1 MKYWCEH
8 PWRTR
13 FDNAR
18 GEVCGR
24 CGRPTDEPY
33 VDTDTAIERFR
44 NGRSIFTPP
53 PELQAAISSSPSA
66 MSAKRPPARAD
77 TADFVNMY
85 TRSTVYRCKGK
96 SVQILDRNEGK
107 GIMLR
112 ATGNMHVVALLAQKG
127 GVGKTSIAL
136 ALAVEAVDEGR
147 TVVVLDADPQASA
160 CKWRDRREADAPVV
174 TDVQPSRLRHAVNAA
189 AEQDVDLVV
198 IDTPPRSETAAL
210 EAAKVAD
217 LVVIPCRAQ
226 ILDIETV
233 PIALQLLAL
242 AGDPTVVSVLNSVPP
257 RGPRAQQ
264 ATEALERFGVRV
276 CPHMLGHRAAWGD
289 ANALGLTVTEYPVR
303 SRAGVELRQ
312 VARWL
317 AQVLAQ
323 PDMLKG
329 ASAHASS
336 S

>member
-1 MKYWCEH
+1 M
-8 PWRTR
+8 
-13 FDNAR
+13 
-18 GEVCGR
+18 
-24 CGRPTDEPY
+24 
-33 VDTDTAIERFR
+33 
-44 NGRSIFTPP
+44 
-53 PELQAAISSSPSA
+53 
-66 MSAKRPPARAD
+66 
-77 TADFVNMY
+77 
-85 TRSTVYRCKGK
+85 
-96 SVQILDRNEGK
+96 DRNEGK

-189 AEQDVDLVV
+189 AKQNVDLVV

-226 ILDIETV
+226 ILDLETV

-242 AGDPTVVSVLNSVPP
+242 AGNPTVVSVLNSVPP

-317 AQVLAQ
+317 AQVLVQ

-329 ASAHASS
+329 ASAHAASS
-336 S
+336 